1 MKKATLV
8 LAGVGLACTF
18 AAQAAKPELT
28 GQEKKAMAAAMA
40 AKMKHAPAQPRTM
53 AQSDAAKIKH
63 TGTGSQGQM
72 VATELWSQ
80 MEVRTD
86 AEGNVHVI
94 ETDGDASS
102 AATATEGLP
111 NE

>member
-8 LAGVGLACTF
+8 LAGVALACTF
-18 AAQAAKPELT
+18 VAQAAKPELT
-28 GQEKKAMAAAMA
+28 GKEKKEMAAAVA
-40 AKMKHAPAQPRTM
+40 AQMKHAPAQPRTM

-63 TGTGSQGQM
+63 TGTGTQGQL

-86 AEGNVHVI
+86 ATGAVHVV

-102 AATATEGLP
+102 TATATEGQP